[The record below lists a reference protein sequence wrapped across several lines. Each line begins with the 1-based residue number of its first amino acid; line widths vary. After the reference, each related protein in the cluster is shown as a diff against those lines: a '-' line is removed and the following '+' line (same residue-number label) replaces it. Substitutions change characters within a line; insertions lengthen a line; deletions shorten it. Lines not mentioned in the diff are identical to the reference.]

1 MKITEAK
8 NYQESVLNLLS
19 AAELPVND
27 LPVVLDN
34 FIVAI
39 DDDGVT
45 GVAGLELYGNYGLLR
60 SVAVDKNQ
68 RGKGIA
74 AELLHQIE
82 VIATNK
88 GLHELYLLTETAAEY
103 FDNKGYEHIA
113 RKNIPEEIKESSQF
127 RHVCPES
134 AIAMKK
140 TLIHI

>member
-1 MKITEAK
+1 MNITEAQT
-8 NYQESVLNLLS
+8 YREGVLSLLLV
-19 AAELPVND
+19 AKLPVDD

-39 DDDGVT
+39 DNSEVT

-74 AELLHQIE
+74 AELLSRIE
-82 VIATNK
+82 AVAVNK
-88 GLHELYLLTETAAEY
+88 GLEGIYLLTETAAEY
-103 FDNKGYEHIA
+103 FNNKGYEHIA
-113 RKNIPEEIKESSQF
+113 RMDIPEEIKESSQF

-140 TLIHI
+140 ILNI

>member
-1 MKITEAK
+1 MNITEAQT
-8 NYQESVLNLLS
+8 YRESVLNLLS

-39 DDDGVT
+39 DNDGVT
-45 GVAGLELYGNYGLLR
+45 GAAGLELYGNYGLLR
-60 SVAVDKNQ
+60 SVVVDKNK

-74 AELLHQIE
+74 AELLDKIE
-82 VIATNK
+82 AIAINK
-88 GLHELYLLTETAAEY
+88 GLQEIYLLTETAAEY
-103 FDNKGYEHIA
+103 FINKGYEHIA
-113 RKNIPEEIKESSQF
+113 RMDIPEEIKESSQF

-140 TLIHI
+140 ALDK